1 MVFSILKHHIF
12 ILPCLLHLC
21 QPFFKRFFSVKGC
34 PKHGRKGKTF
44 QNVLMFL
51 RVFLL
56 LAKWILR
63 LFSVFDLL

>member
-12 ILPCLLHLC
+12 ILPCQLLHVNL
-21 QPFFKRFFSVKGC
+21 FFKRFFSVKGC

-56 LAKWILR
+56 LAKWMLR
-63 LFSVFDLL
+63 LFSVFDLF